1 MQDFATTDLCDANE
15 DRIEIGVVRILTPG
29 MLAFGRRRRF
39 FGKVT
44 TLSVFEDNTLVR
56 AMVEKPGQG
65 RVLFVDG
72 GGSRRVALLGGNL
85 AALAAQN
92 GWQGIVIN
100 GAVRDSDEL
109 DACDIGIRAWSVVP
123 LRSKKLGAGS
133 AHVTLSLQGIEVRPE
148 DWCYADRDGIIVSS
162 TPLLP

>member
-15 DRIEIGVVRILTPG
+15 ERVELGVIRVLAPG

-56 AMVEKPGQG
+56 ATVEKPGEG

-72 GGSRRVALLGGNL
+72 GGSSRVALFGGNL

-92 GWQGIVIN
+92 AWQGIVIN
-100 GAVRDSDEL
+100 GAVRDADEL
-109 DACDIGIRAWSVVP
+109 DACDIGVRALSVVP
-123 LRSKKLGAGS
+123 LRSKKLGGGS
-133 AHVTLSLQGIEVRPE
+133 AQVTLNLQGVEVRPD

-162 TPLLP
+162 VPLLP